1 MKKIKITCKDDF
13 AKLIR
18 QSPLSVQRVSKESKV
33 AFGSVENWLYG
44 HSVPSLEN
52 VCKVLN
58 AIGYE
63 LIAVAKEN
71 ENDV

>member
-1 MKKIKITCKDDF
+1 MEKITICSKQDF
-13 AKLIR
+13 IDLMRSSGK
-18 QSPLSVQRVSKESKV
+18 PLRRIAIESKTPQTT
-33 AFGSVENWLYG
+33 FENWLYG

-52 VCKVLN
+52 VCKVLS